1 MGRMPEPQQGF
12 AIGVDL
18 GTSNTVAVVRWPDG
32 RTRPLLVDGAP
43 VMPSGVYADES
54 GQLLVGRDA
63 QRLAGLDPSR
73 FEPNPKRRIDEP
85 GVLLGNRE
93 VATVDLLGAVLAA
106 VARAAVEA
114 VGFLPPAVLTYPAA
128 WGPRRRD
135 ILAYAAA
142 RAGWPPVQM
151 LPEPVAAARYFADVL
166 RRPVPVG
173 ACLAVFDFGGGTLD
187 VAVVRNENGRFN
199 VLGSGGIEDL
209 GGLDVDAALVEHLGL
224 ILSTS
229 APEVW
234 QALNQPDTTG
244 RRRDRRLFWEDV
256 RGAKEMLSRTTV
268 APITIPGRDQA
279 IHLTREELER
289 VAEPLLRRAV
299 WETGAVINRCG
310 LRPDQLAGLFLVGGS
325 SRLPLAARL
334 LHADLG
340 IAPTVLEQP
349 ELPVAEGALAE
360 VVPPQA
366 SPAMEPQTAP
376 AVYPATAAVPV
387 STHPA
392 APSPISPPYGPASAA
407 YPVSPA
413 SAPVSGGQMM
423 PGMPVS
429 PPRPAPT
436 YGPPPMAPPPPP
448 SAGRPLLKRPITWI
462 GVAAAAVVL
471 VLVAVVALHQLN
483 RGVSAVD
490 FSTLRAS
497 FSVPIA
503 DSKNADYPAT
513 ATVGNRTYYGWT
525 ANKKFHLG
533 AMDLDKKK
541 NVWGPIDV
549 DTDASTWSLWAL
561 PDRVVAIAAPSGN
574 PGVLYAFDSGGKQRV
589 RVPIGSNDTVYFFK
603 DVLVLYQDQTRQ
615 LRGLDWADGRT
626 RWTRDNP
633 KSGSSNDTSL
643 AGESAAADFAGPGL
657 PSGRPIFYADG
668 DSQRIVQSGADKKL
682 YLVNGKDGQ
691 VIRQWNAV
699 DAGSAVKYFAS
710 DGKYYIGFGTP
721 YQIQAYDLNKQD
733 EPQTIYSA
741 PDSKRTLV
749 TIAPCGSGRICALDE
764 TSDDNS
770 TEVVAFDANAHKQ
783 LWRKPAVGTDTLVP
797 LGDQVLATTTQSSS
811 SVASVLYSADGKK
824 QLLGSDDQKTIGVR
838 VNAHSL
844 LFVSGNVGSTSS
856 GDLSLVGVTTQDGKR
871 TALGPLQGVVASSCS
886 WNEKD
891 VVCATADKIQ
901 VWQFAS

>member
-18 GTSNTVAVVRWPDG
+18 GTSNTVAVMRWPDG
-32 RTRPLLVDGAP
+32 RTRPLLVDGVP

-93 VATVDLLGAVLAA
+93 VATVDLLAAVLGA

-135 ILAYAAA
+135 VLAYAAS
-142 RAGWPPVQM
+142 RAGWPPVRL

-187 VAVVRNENGRFN
+187 IAVVRNENGRFN
-199 VLGSGGIEDL
+199 VVGSGGIEDL
-209 GGLDVDAALVEHLGL
+209 GGLDVDAALVEHLGTV
-224 ILSTS
+224 LSAS
-229 APEVW
+229 APDVW
-234 QALNQPDTTG
+234 YALNQPDTTS

-299 WETGAVINRCG
+299 WETGAVIHRCG

-334 LHADLG
+334 LHAELG

-360 VVPPQA
+360 LVPPQA
-366 SPAMEPQTAP
+366 TPAMEPQTAQ

-387 STHPA
+387 SAHPA
-392 APSPISPPYGPASAA
+392 APHSVSPPYGPAF
-407 YPVSPA
+407 PVSPA
-413 SAPVSGGQMM
+413 AGV
-423 PGMPVS
+423 PVS
-429 PPRPAPT
+429 PP
-436 YGPPPMAPPPPP
+436 PPVYAPP
-448 SAGRPLLKRPITWI
+448 SAARSFLKRPITWV
-462 GVAAAAVVL
+462 GAAAAVV
-471 VLVAVVALHQLN
+471 VLAVVAVLALHQFS
-483 RGVSAVD
+483 RGASAVD
-490 FSTLRAS
+490 FSTLRAG

-503 DSKNADYPAT
+503 DSKNADYPVT

-525 ANKKFHLG
+525 GNKKFHLG
-533 AMDLDKKK
+533 AMDLDKQK
-541 NVWGPIDV
+541 NVWGPVDV
-549 DTDASTWSLWAL
+549 DSEASTWRLWAL
-561 PDRVVAIAAPSGN
+561 PDRVVAIATGSPGALYVFGN
-574 PGVLYAFDSGGKQRV
+574 DGKQHLQ
-589 RVPIGSNDTVYFFK
+589 VPIGSEDIAYFFK
-603 DVLVLYQDQTRQ
+603 DHLVLYQDQTRQ
-615 LRGLDWADGRT
+615 LLGLNWSNGHQDWV
-626 RWTRDNP
+626 RDNP
-633 KSGSSNDTSL
+633 KSGSFNDTLL
-643 AGESAAADFAGPGL
+643 AGESTLADFAGPGA
-657 PSGRPIFYADG
+657 PSGRPLFYADG
-668 DSQRIVQSGADKKL
+668 DSQRIVQTGADKKL
-682 YLVNGKDGQ
+682 YLVDGTNGKT
-691 VIRQWNAV
+691 IRQWNAV
-699 DAGSAVKYFAS
+699 DSTSVKYFAS
-710 DGKYYIGFGTP
+710 DGKYYVGWGSP
-721 YQIQAYDLNKQD
+721 YQIQAYDLNEQD
-733 EPQTIYSA
+733 EPQTIYSS
-741 PDSKRTLV
+741 PDSKRSLV
-749 TIAPCGSGRICALDE
+749 TIAPCGNGRVCALDE
-764 TSDDNS
+764 ATDNNS
-770 TEVVAFDANAHKQ
+770 TEVAAFDVNAHKQ
-783 LWRKPAVGTDTLVP
+783 LWRKPAGGTDTLVS

-811 SVASVLYSADGKK
+811 SVASFLYSADGKK
-824 QLLGSDDQKTIGVR
+824 QLLGSDDQKTLGVR

-844 LFVSGNVGSTSS
+844 LFVSGNLDGTSS

-871 TALGPLQGVVASSCS
+871 TALGPLQGVVGSSCS

-891 VVCATADKIQ
+891 VVCAKEDKIQ
-901 VWQFAS
+901 VWHFTS

>member
-1 MGRMPEPQQGF
+1 MGRMPVPQQGF

-32 RTRPLLVDGAP
+32 RTRPLLVDGVP

-93 VATVDLLGAVLAA
+93 VATVDMLGAVLAA

-135 ILAYAAA
+135 VLAYAAS
-142 RAGWPPVQM
+142 RAGWPPVRL

-187 VAVVRNENGRFN
+187 IAVVRNENGQFN

-209 GGLDVDAALVEHLGL
+209 GGLDVDAALVEHLGGV
-224 ILSTS
+224 LSSS

-234 QALNQPDTTG
+234 QALNQPDTTS

-299 WETGAVINRCG
+299 WETGAVIHRCG

-334 LHADLG
+334 LHAELG

-360 VVPPQA
+360 LVPPQA
-366 SPAMEPQTAP
+366 TPAMEPQTAQ
-376 AVYPATAAVPV
+376 AVYPVTAAVPV
-387 STHPA
+387 SAHPA
-392 APSPISPPYGPASAA
+392 APHSVSPPYGPTF
-407 YPVSPA
+407 PVSP
-413 SAPVSGGQMM
+413 S
-423 PGMPVS
+423 PVS
-429 PPRPAPT
+429 PPPQS
-436 YGPPPMAPPPPP
+436 YSPPAPPPQ
-448 SAGRPLLKRPITWI
+448 SWLKRPITWI
-462 GVAAAAVVL
+462 AAAAAVGVL
-471 VLVAVVALHQLN
+471 ALVAVLALHQFS
-483 RGVSAVD
+483 RGVSAAN
-490 FSTLRAS
+490 FSTLRAGS
-497 FSVPIA
+497 SVPIA
-503 DSKNADYPAT
+503 DSKNADYPVT

-525 ANKKFHLG
+525 ANGKFHLG
-533 AMDLDKKK
+533 AMDLAKGE
-541 NVWGPIDV
+541 NVWGPIDI
-549 DTDASTWSLWAL
+549 DNKATSWTLSAL
-561 PDRVVAIAAPSGN
+561 PDRVVAISAPSGD
-574 PGVLYAFDSGGKQRV
+574 PGALYVFGNDGKQHFQ
-589 RVPIGSNDTVYFFK
+589 VPMGGQDSAYFFK
-603 DVLVLYQDQTRQ
+603 DNLVLYQDQTRQ
-615 LRGLDWADGRT
+615 MLGLDWADGHKK
-626 RWTRDNP
+626 WTRDNP
-633 KSGSSNDTSL
+633 KSGSYNDTSL
-643 AGESAAADFAGPGL
+643 AGESTLGDFAGPGA
-657 PSGRPIFYADG
+657 PSGRPLFYADG
-668 DSQRIVQSGADKKL
+668 DSQRIVQTGADKKL
-682 YLVNGKDGQ
+682 YLVDGTNGKT
-691 VIRQWNAV
+691 IRQWNAV
-699 DAGSAVKYFAS
+699 DSSSVKYFAS
-710 DGKYYIGFGTP
+710 EGKYYIGWGTP
-721 YQIQAYDLNKQD
+721 YQIQAYDLDKQD
-733 EPQTIYSA
+733 EPQTIFSS
-741 PDSKRTLV
+741 PDSKRSLV
-749 TIAPCGSGRICALDE
+749 TIAPCGTDRVCALDE
-764 TSDDNS
+764 TSDNTS
-770 TEVVAFDANAHKQ
+770 TEVVAFDVKSHKQ
-783 LWRKPAVGTDTLVP
+783 LWRKPAGGTDTLVS

-811 SVASVLYSADGKK
+811 SVASFLYSADGKK
-824 QLLGSDDQKTIGVR
+824 QLLGADDQKTIGVR

-844 LFVSGNVGSTSS
+844 LFVSGGLGSTSS

-871 TALGPLQGVVASSCS
+871 TALGPLQGVVGSSCS

-901 VWQFAS
+901 VWHFTS